1 MTNSAQAQYR
11 ELVNQGIKM
20 APPKLKSIGEQILED
35 NARARAYY
43 EARGMTHYEL
53 HSNSIADSI
62 AISRA
67 HWPHLRETPAKLR
80 QGPTTGMVVWG

>member
-1 MTNSAQAQYR
+1 MTNAAQVKFNDLKAR
-11 ELVNQGIKM
+11 GIISSPRRLQSM
-20 APPKLKSIGEQILED
+20 AEQVKSD

-43 EARGMTHYEL
+43 EARGMSHYEL

-67 HWPHLRETPAKLR
+67 HWPNLATVPARLMDEVNYR
-80 QGPTTGMVVWG
+80 NRR